1 MIRKL
6 SNIKYYF
13 FESLYKSIIATI
25 FFIVVYQFSNIE
37 IIRSNIEDIS
47 FDLLNKFAI
56 EDKQQDTFSTNVL
69 LFKFDDFYLREK
81 KLVDDR
87 GNTNYGYLFPRD
99 NIANF
104 IKNLDD
110 FVDKLNMSDRPLSL
124 FIDYDFTYTSLPYN
138 KQLSK
143 DDLLLINILK
153 KDRNYKIYL
162 PKTNDIN
169 FIEQSNDKKIQELI
183 KAKKINFVSVSLV
196 ESTDDI
202 ARRYLPYREFYNGE
216 KKQSYIQAMIAL
228 WKESKNNNQL
238 DDKQIYNEFTN
249 KSDIENRII
258 FKNYEEKVDEGD
270 YETYLSNWQK
280 LFVYS
285 ANYPFD
291 EIIEENFYNSIILLG
306 GTHSNNDDIFNIQG
320 VKGVDSL
327 SGIEIQANTLMT
339 LFYLDGKLEKFDFVK
354 SVILIFLLFFIV
366 NFIIEILFDILRFQD
381 RRNLEFI
388 VLLVVI
394 SGTMFFIS
402 YYILTEY
409 KQWFN
414 WFIPVVLFEAIE
426 VIEMIKKYTIES
438 FEKIKEKKNEK
449 VTIIS

>member
-1 MIRKL
+1 MI
-6 SNIKYYF
+6 SNVKYYF
-13 FESLYKSIIATI
+13 LESLYKSFIATI

-56 EDKQQDTFSTNVL
+56 EDRQQNTNSPNIL
-69 LFKFDDFYLREK
+69 LFKFDDFYLKEK
-81 KLVDDR
+81 KIVDDR

-104 IKNLDD
+104 IEKLDN
-110 FVDKLNMSDRPLSL
+110 FVKELEINNRPLSL
-124 FIDYDFTYTSLPYN
+124 FIDYDFSYTSLPYS
-138 KQLSK
+138 KELSEE
-143 DDLLLINILK
+143 DIAFLNILK
-153 KDRNYKIYL
+153 KDRDYKIYL

-169 FIEQSNDKKIQELI
+169 FIEQSKDKKIQELI
-183 KAKKINFVSVSLV
+183 KSKKINFVSVGLI
-196 ESTDDI
+196 ESSDDI
-202 ARRYLPYREFYNGE
+202 ARRYLPYREFFNAIE
-216 KKQSYIQAMIAL
+216 KQSYLQAMIAL
-228 WKESKNNNQL
+228 WRDSKNNQL
-238 DDKQIYNEFTN
+238 DDKEIYNKFTD

-258 FKNYEEKVDEGD
+258 FKNYEERIDEGD
-270 YETYLSNWQK
+270 YETYLSNWKK

-285 ANYPFD
+285 VNYPFD
-291 EIIEENFYNSIILLG
+291 EIIEDNFYNSIILLG

-320 VKGVDSL
+320 IKGVDSL

-339 LFYLDGKLEKFDFVK
+339 LFYLDGKLEKFDFIK
-354 SVILIFLLFFIV
+354 SVVLVFLLFFIV
-366 NFIIEILFDILRFQD
+366 NFIIEILFDILGFQD

-414 WFIPVVLFEAIE
+414 WFIPVVLFEAVEI
-426 VIEMIKKYTIES
+426 IEMIKKYSIES

-449 VTIIS
+449 ITNVT